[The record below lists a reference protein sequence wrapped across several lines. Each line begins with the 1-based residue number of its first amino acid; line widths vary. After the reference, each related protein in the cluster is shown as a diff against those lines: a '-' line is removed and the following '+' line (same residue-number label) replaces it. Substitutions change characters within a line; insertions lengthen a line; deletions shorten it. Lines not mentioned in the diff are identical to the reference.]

1 MRNAARL
8 FLPGVVLGLLFL
20 STLAQADTAYITGSA
35 GIYQWDT
42 TTNTATALPG
52 SPTGLDSDIFDT
64 HGNIIYSDIS
74 NGSVG
79 LYNPTTHMNTVLNP
93 NAGPGVADMALD
105 PSGTSFLVS
114 DAFGS
119 TITRVDLTTGAI
131 IGTLNVGTRPD
142 GLAYD
147 NSGDLYAVLNTTT
160 VAQINP
166 ITGAVMNSFNVSGLG
181 CGAADGLTFDSTTNK
196 LYVSCDNNPSAP
208 GAFVALN
215 LSLTSG
221 SLTKLTFSPDGLAS
235 IGNTLYFAQRGAA
248 GIQYDLSTNTI
259 TEVVG
264 IPGADDIAPLAGLGS
279 PNPTPEPGTLLLL
292 GSGLTGV
299 VTAIRR
305 KASSRR

>member
-1 MRNAARL
+1 MRSVARL

-20 STLAQADTAYITGSA
+20 STIAQADTAFLTGSG

-42 TTNTATALPG
+42 TTNTVTLLPG

-64 HGNIIYSDIS
+64 HGNIIYSQIS
-74 NGSVG
+74 TSAVG
-79 LYNPTTHMNTVLNP
+79 LYNPTTHVNTILNL

-105 PSGTSFLVS
+105 PSGNSFLVS

-119 TITRVDLTTGAI
+119 TITRVDLATGAI
-131 IGTLNVGTRPD
+131 TDVLNVGTRPD

-147 NSGDLYAVLNTTT
+147 NSGDLYAVLGTNT

-166 ITGAVMNSFNVSGLG
+166 NTGAVINSFNVGTLG
-181 CGAADGLTFDSTTNK
+181 CGAADGLTFDSTTNQ
-196 LYVSCDNNPSAP
+196 LYVSCDSD
-208 GAFVALN
+208 GYVALN
-215 LSLTSG
+215 LALTVG
-221 SLTKLTFSPDGLAS
+221 NLTLLPFSPDGLAS

-248 GIQYDLSTNTI
+248 GIQYDLTTNSI
-259 TEVVG
+259 TEAVG

-292 GSGLTGV
+292 GSGLAGV
-299 VTAIRR
+299 AGAIRR